1 MSASDEDFT
10 ELVRL
15 SGGRDPEVRAR
26 LLRRVYGDLHR
37 MARARR
43 PRARSGS
50 TPPPEPT
57 TILHEAFLR
66 VFPPGDAGGVRFD
79 GRAHFFGIFARAM
92 DQFIVDWQ
100 RARHR
105 QKRGGGRGAGA
116 LTGNEAACDALAE
129 GGIGMNEHSPEFR
142 WKVLEALAELGN
154 HAPLAADVVWL
165 RYGHGLSIDETSR
178 ELGIAPRTVCKYWN
192 FARAWLRRRLDKG
205 DGPGGSD
212 GDRPAPVPGPGAGPD
227 GPSPRTPAPDA
238 VSSLPQPD

>member
-10 ELVRL
+10 ELIRL

-26 LLRRVYGDLHR
+26 LMRRVYGDLHR

-43 PRARSGS
+43 PRARTGG

-66 VFPPGDAGGVRFD
+66 VFPPGEAGVVRFD

-100 RARHR
+100 RARNR
-105 QKRGGGRGAGA
+105 RKRGGGRGPGA
-116 LTGNEAACDALAE
+116 LSGNETAPDAVAE
-129 GGIGMNEHSPEFR
+129 GGIGMGGDTPEFR

-165 RYGHGLSIDETSR
+165 RYGHGLSLDETAR

-192 FARAWLRRRLDKG
+192 FARAWLRRRLDGG
-205 DGPGGSD
+205 DGAGGSD
-212 GDRPAPVPGPGAGPD
+212 GDAPAPVPGPGTAPD
-227 GPSPRTPAPDA
+227 GSAPRTPAPDA
-238 VSSLPQPD
+238 AKRLPPTD

>member
-1 MSASDEDFT
+1 MRPGRQPGQG
-10 ELVRL
+10 RL
-15 SGGRDPEVRAR
+15 PLTFSTLGTRDMTLKIGINGFGRIGRLALRAAWDWPDVAFVHVNDP
-26 LLRRVYGDLHR
+26 
-37 MARARR
+37 
-43 PRARSGS
+43 
-50 TPPPEPT
+50 
-57 TILHEAFLR
+57 
-66 VFPPGDAGGVRFD
+66 GGVRFD

-227 GPSPRTPAPDA
+227 GSSPRTPAPDA